1 MADETVQTQ
10 RKPRLWIIWL
20 LVIAFLAFLAIGY
33 RNTVRGRP
41 QVGETAPNLNLTYY
55 EGYEFN
61 GQPIGT
67 LEDMRG
73 QVVLLNFWASWCVP
87 CRQEAAILEAVSRDY
102 RERDVIF
109 LGVAWSDTETKAF
122 EYLQEFNIT
131 YPNAP
136 DLGLD
141 AQDIYKFDSVPETYI
156 IDRDGTILDFHIGP
170 LTDPQLRG
178 KLDTV
183 LATQ

>member
-109 LGVAWSDTETKAF
+109 LGVAWSDTET
-122 EYLQEFNIT
+122 Q
-131 YPNAP
+131 
-136 DLGLD
+136 
-141 AQDIYKFDSVPETYI
+141 SV
-156 IDRDGTILDFHIGP
+156 
-170 LTDPQLRG
+170 
-178 KLDTV
+178 
-183 LATQ
+183 